1 MRLRTLSIFAL
12 LAIMVFG
19 APASA
24 QTPAPQSTGL
34 EVATFAGGCFW
45 CMEAPFDKLDGVFT
59 VYSGYMGGT
68 TEKPTYSQ
76 VTRGHTGHAEVVQVT
91 YDPAKVTYQKLLDTY
106 WVNIDPVDKNGQF
119 CDRGSSY
126 RPEIFVHSPEQR
138 AVAQASKAA
147 LDASKKL
154 PWPVVVPVT
163 DASAFTRAE
172 EYHQKYYKKNASHYA
187 RYRAGCGRDTRL
199 EALWGK
205 DATAKTQ

>member
-1 MRLRTLSIFAL
+1 M
-12 LAIMVFG
+12 
-19 APASA
+19 
-24 QTPAPQSTGL
+24 
-34 EVATFAGGCFW
+34 
-45 CMEAPFDKLDGVFT
+45 
-59 VYSGYMGGT
+59 
-68 TEKPTYSQ
+68 
-76 VTRGHTGHAEVVQVT
+76 
-91 YDPAKVTYQKLLDTY
+91 
-106 WVNIDPVDKNGQF
+106 
-119 CDRGSSY
+119 
-126 RPEIFVHSPEQR
+126 HSPEQR
-138 AVAQASKAA
+138 AAAEASKAA